1 MPYALPKH
9 RTEQAAYNRRL
20 QSQFAAT
27 RRAPLSGELHDPQ
40 ADLRALDEL
49 HASGALT
56 DEEFAAEKER
66 VLAPSAV
73 RAELLVAVL
82 RAAVDGDL
90 SDLHDRFTD
99 NVTAWTPALRASSR
113 DELFEQY
120 ARRDDAMSD
129 VELDAE
135 PLQVGGDFACAE
147 WTVTMTH
154 TGALALPDG
163 TAVEPTGERVTL
175 HGATVA
181 EFDDGRICALR
192 QYWDEMSLFEQLGLV
207 TRAD

>member
-1 MPYALPKH
+1 MPYALPQH
-9 RTEQAAYNRRL
+9 RADQAEYNRRL

-27 RRAPLSGELHDPQ
+27 RQVSTAAPHDPQ
-40 ADLRALDEL
+40 LDLHALEEL
-49 HASGALT
+49 HTSGALT
-56 DEEFAAEKER
+56 DAEFTAEKER
-66 VLAPSAV
+66 VLAPSGA

-120 ARRDDAMSD
+120 ARRDDVMSD
-129 VELDAE
+129 VGLDAE
-135 PLQVGGDFACAE
+135 PLQVGGDFACVE

-154 TGALALPDG
+154 TGALSLPDG

-175 HGATVA
+175 HGVTVA
-181 EFDDGRICALR
+181 QFDDARICALR

-207 TRAD
+207 TRKD